1 MLNKM
6 RVLVKGT
13 GVAGLTAAF
22 ELARSGVTVEV
33 SERNAEPSR
42 GASFY
47 AGGMLAP
54 WCERESAEE
63 VVLTLGQA
71 ALDWWDEATSG
82 LVVRNGT
89 LVVAP
94 VRDRAELSR
103 FASRTS
109 GYCWVD
115 EGEIAGLEPDLA
127 GRFRSGLYF
136 PGEGHLDPRLAL
148 KSLHERLC
156 AMGVP
161 FHMGVS
167 VDEQRFDRVV
177 DCTGSAAVGEISNLR
192 GVRGEMLYLA
202 TRDISFSRP
211 VRLLHPRIPLYIV
224 PREPGRFMVGA
235 TMIET
240 EDTGAISARSMM
252 EFLNAA
258 YAVHPAFAEAQII
271 ETGAGVRP
279 AYPDNLPDVTQDGGT
294 IFINGAY
301 RHGFLLSPAM
311 ARKAAEIVCQTLIQK
326 EKDHETSG
334 EWRRA

>member
-1 MLNKM
+1 M
-6 RVLVKGT
+6 RVLIKGT

-33 SERNAEPSR
+33 CERHAEPCR

-47 AGGMLAP
+47 AGGMLAH

-63 VVLTLGQA
+63 AVLTLGRA
-71 ALDWWDEATSG
+71 ALDWWDGATPG

-94 VRDRAELSR
+94 ARDKAELSR
-103 FASRTS
+103 FASRT
-109 GYCWVD
+109 GGHRWVD
-115 EGEIAGLEPDLA
+115 EAEIAALEPDLA

-136 PGEGHLDPRLAL
+136 PDEGHLDPRLAL
-148 KSLHERLC
+148 KSLYQRLC
-156 AMGVP
+156 AMGVR
-161 FHMGVS
+161 FHIGVS
-167 VDEQRFDRVV
+167 VDEQLFDRVV
-177 DCTGSAAVGEISNLR
+177 DCTGHAAVGSISGLR

-202 TRDISFSRP
+202 TSEVSLSRP

-240 EDTGAISARSMM
+240 EDAGAISVRSMM
-252 EFLNAA
+252 ELLNAA
-258 YAVHPAFAEAQII
+258 YAVHPAFGEAEII
-271 ETGAGVRP
+271 ETGTGVRP
-279 AYPDNLPDVTQDGGT
+279 AYPDNLPDVSQDGRT
-294 IFINGAY
+294 IFINGAH

-311 ARKAAEIVCQTLIQK
+311 ARKAAEIVCRNISKGTG
-326 EKDHETSG
+326 S
-334 EWRRA
+334 

>member
-1 MLNKM
+1 M

-22 ELARSGVTVEV
+22 ELARRGVVVAV
-33 SERNAEPSR
+33 SERAAAPFR

-63 VVLTLGQA
+63 RVLTLGKA
-71 ALDWWDEATSG
+71 ALGWWDDATPG

-89 LVVAP
+89 LVIAP
-94 VRDRAELSR
+94 ARDKAELSH

-109 GYCWVD
+109 GYRSVN
-115 EGEIAGLEPDLA
+115 EAEIADMEPDLA

-136 PGEGHLDPRLAL
+136 ADEGHLDPRLAL
-148 KSLHERLC
+148 QSLYEQLC
-156 AMGVP
+156 GMGVL

-177 DCTGSAAVGEISNLR
+177 DCTGSAAVGEIPNLR

-202 TRDISFSRP
+202 TSEVSLSRP

-240 EDTGAISARSMM
+240 EDAGAISARSMM
-252 EFLNAA
+252 ECLNAA
-258 YAVHPAFAEAQII
+258 YAVHPAFAEAGII
-271 ETGAGVRP
+271 ETGTGVRP
-279 AYPDNLPDVTQDGGT
+279 AYPDNLPKVTEDGRT
-294 IFINGAY
+294 IFINGAH

-311 ARKAAEIVCQTLIQK
+311 ARQVARIIC
-326 EKDHETSG
+326 
-334 EWRRA
+334 

>member
-1 MLNKM
+1 M

-13 GVAGLTAAF
+13 GVAGLTAAL
-22 ELARSGVTVEV
+22 ELARSGVAVEV
-33 SERNAEPSR
+33 SERNSEPSR

-54 WCERESAEE
+54 WCERESAQE
-63 VVLTLGQA
+63 VVLTLGKV
-71 ALDWWDEATSG
+71 ALGWWDDAAPG

-94 VRDRAELSR
+94 ARDKAELSR
-103 FASRTS
+103 FASRTT
-109 GYCWVD
+109 GYRWVD
-115 EGEIAGLEPDLA
+115 EGGIAALEPDLA

-177 DCTGSAAVGEISNLR
+177 DCTGPAAVGVISNLR
-192 GVRGEMLYLA
+192 GVRGEMLYLG
-202 TRDISFSRP
+202 TPEISLSRP

-240 EDTGAISARSMM
+240 EDAGAISARSMM

-258 YAVHPAFAEAQII
+258 YAVHPAFAEAEII
-271 ETGAGVRP
+271 ETGTGVRP
-279 AYPDNLPDVTQDGGT
+279 AYPDNLPDVTEDGRT
-294 IFINGAY
+294 VFINGAY

-311 ARKAAEIVCQTLIQK
+311 ARHAAGIVCQTLIQK
-326 EKDHETSG
+326 EQDHETSG

>member
-1 MLNKM
+1 MH
-6 RVLVKGT
+6 VLVKGT

-22 ELARSGVTVEV
+22 ELARRGVVVEV
-33 SERNAEPSR
+33 SERSGEPSR

-54 WCERESAEE
+54 WCERENAEE
-63 VVLTLGQA
+63 AVLTLGKV
-71 ALDWWDEATSG
+71 ALDWWDEATPG

-94 VRDRAELSR
+94 VRDRAELTR
-103 FASRTS
+103 FASRTT
-109 GYCWVD
+109 GYRWVD
-115 EGEIAGLEPDLA
+115 EGEIAALEPDLA

-148 KSLHERLC
+148 KSLHERLSI
-156 AMGVP
+156 MGVR
-161 FHMGVS
+161 FHMGIP
-167 VDEQRFDRVV
+167 VDERLFDRVV
-177 DCTGSAAVGEISNLR
+177 DCTGAAAVGEISNLR

-202 TRDISFSRP
+202 TSELSLSRP

-224 PREPGRFMVGA
+224 PRESGRFMVGA

-240 EDTGAISARSMM
+240 EDAGAISVRSMM

-258 YAVHPAFAEAQII
+258 YAVHPAFAEARII
-271 ETGAGVRP
+271 ESGTGVRP
-279 AYPDNLPDVTQDGGT
+279 AYPDNLPKVMQDCRT
-294 IFINGAY
+294 IFINGAH

-311 ARKAAEIVCQTLIQK
+311 ARQAADIIRQTLSK
-326 EKDHETSG
+326 GTGS
-334 EWRRA
+334 

>member
-1 MLNKM
+1 MPNKM
-6 RVLVKGT
+6 HVFVKGT

-22 ELARSGVTVEV
+22 ELARRGVVVEV

-54 WCERESAEE
+54 WCERENAEE
-63 VVLTLGQA
+63 AVLTLGKV
-71 ALDWWDEATSG
+71 ALDWWDEATPG

-94 VRDRAELSR
+94 VRDRAELTR
-103 FASRTS
+103 FASRTT
-109 GYCWVD
+109 GYRWVD
-115 EGEIAGLEPDLA
+115 EGEIAALEPDLA

-148 KSLHERLC
+148 KSLHERLST
-156 AMGVP
+156 MGVR
-161 FHMGVS
+161 FH
-167 VDEQRFDRVV
+167 
-177 DCTGSAAVGEISNLR
+177 TGAAAVGEISNLR

-202 TRDISFSRP
+202 TSELSLSRP

-224 PREPGRFMVGA
+224 PRESGRFMVGA

-240 EDTGAISARSMM
+240 EDAGAISVRSMM

-258 YAVHPAFAEAQII
+258 YAVHPAFAEARII
-271 ETGAGVRP
+271 ESGTGVRP
-279 AYPDNLPDVTQDGGT
+279 AYPDNLPKVMQDCRT
-294 IFINGAY
+294 IFINGAH

-311 ARKAAEIVCQTLIQK
+311 ARQAADIIRQTLS
-326 EKDHETSG
+326 EGTGS
-334 EWRRA
+334 

>member
-1 MLNKM
+1 M

-22 ELARSGVTVEV
+22 ELARRGATVEV
-33 SERNAEPSR
+33 SERNAEASR

-54 WCERESAEE
+54 WCERESADEAI
-63 VVLTLGQA
+63 LTLGQA
-71 ALDWWDEATSG
+71 ALDWWDAATPG
-82 LVVRNGT
+82 LVIRHGT

-94 VRDRAELSR
+94 ARDKAELSR
-103 FASRTS
+103 FASRTT
-109 GYCWVD
+109 GYQWVD
-115 EGEIAGLEPDLA
+115 EGEIAALEPDLA

-136 PGEGHLDPRLAL
+136 TGEGHLDPRLAL
-148 KSLHERLC
+148 KSLHTRLC
-156 AMGVP
+156 GLGVR
-161 FHMGVS
+161 FHMGIP
-167 VDEQRFDRVV
+167 VDEQPFDRVV
-177 DCTGSAAVGEISNLR
+177 DCTGAAAVGEIANLR

-202 TRDISFSRP
+202 TSEVSLSRA

-240 EDTGAISARSMM
+240 EDAGAISARSMM

-258 YAVHPAFAEAQII
+258 YAVHPAFGEAEII
-271 ETGAGVRP
+271 ETGTGVRP
-279 AYPDNLPDVTQDGGT
+279 AYPNNLPKVTQDGRT
-294 IFINGAY
+294 VFINGAH

-311 ARKAAEIVCQTLIQK
+311 ARQAAEIVCQDISGK
-326 EKDHETSG
+326 EQDHETSG

>member
-1 MLNKM
+1 M

-22 ELARSGVTVEV
+22 ELARSGVIVEV
-33 SERNAEPSR
+33 LERNSEPSR

-54 WCERESAEE
+54 WCERESAQEA
-63 VVLTLGQA
+63 VLTLGKV
-71 ALDWWDEATSG
+71 ALDWWDEAAPG

-94 VRDRAELSR
+94 ARDKAELSR
-103 FASRTS
+103 FASRTT
-109 GYCWVD
+109 GYRWVD
-115 EGEIAGLEPDLA
+115 EGGIAALEPDLA

-177 DCTGSAAVGEISNLR
+177 DCTGSAAVGTMSSLR
-192 GVRGEMLYLA
+192 GVRGEMLYLG
-202 TRDISFSRP
+202 TPEISLSRP

-240 EDTGAISARSMM
+240 EDAGAISARSMM

-258 YAVHPAFAEAQII
+258 YAVHPAFAEAEII
-271 ETGAGVRP
+271 ETGTGVRP
-279 AYPDNLPDVTQDGGT
+279 AYPDNLPDVTEDGRT

-311 ARKAAEIVCQTLIQK
+311 ARHAAGIVYQTLIQK
-326 EKDHETSG
+326 EQDHETSG

>member
-1 MLNKM
+1 MPNKM

-13 GVAGLTAAF
+13 GVAGLTAAL
-22 ELARSGVTVEV
+22 ELARSGVSVEV
-33 SERNAEPSR
+33 SERNAESSR

-54 WCERESAEE
+54 WCERENAAQA
-63 VVLTLGQA
+63 VLSLGQA
-71 ALDWWDEATSG
+71 ALDWWDEATPG

-89 LVVAP
+89 LVIATA
-94 VRDRAELSR
+94 RDKAELSR

-109 GYCWVD
+109 GYRWVD
-115 EGEIAGLEPDLA
+115 EGEIAALEPDLA

-156 AMGVP
+156 GLGVR
-161 FHMGVS
+161 FHMGVP
-167 VDEQRFDRVV
+167 VDEQSFDRVM
-177 DCTGSAAVGEISNLR
+177 DCTGPAAVGAISGLR

-202 TRDISFSRP
+202 TSEVSLSRP

-224 PREPGRFMVGA
+224 PREPGCFMVGA

-252 EFLNAA
+252 EFLNAT
-258 YAVHPAFAEAQII
+258 YAVHPAFLEAEII
-271 ETGAGVRP
+271 ETGTGIRP
-279 AYPDNLPDVTQDGGT
+279 AYPDNLPKVTEDGRT
-294 IFINGAY
+294 IFINGAH

-311 ARKAAEIVCQTLIQK
+311 ARQTAEILCQTLSQK
-326 EKDHETSG
+326 EQDHETSG

>member
-1 MLNKM
+1 M
-6 RVLVKGT
+6 RVLIKGT

-22 ELARSGVTVEV
+22 ELAGNDISVEV
-33 SERNAEPSR
+33 CERNAEPSR
-42 GASFY
+42 GASWY

-54 WCERESAEE
+54 WCERENAEAA
-63 VVLTLGQA
+63 VLTLGQA
-71 ALDWWDEATSG
+71 ALDWWDAAVPG

-94 VRDRAELSR
+94 ARDKAELSR

-109 GYCWVD
+109 GYRWVD

-136 PGEGHLDPRLAL
+136 SDEGHLDPRLAL
-148 KSLHERLC
+148 QSLYERLC
-156 AMGVP
+156 LMGVR
-161 FHMGVS
+161 FHMGTPL
-167 VDEQRFDRVV
+167 DEQPFDRVV
-177 DCTGSAAVGEISNLR
+177 DCTGPAAVGTISSLR
-192 GVRGEMLYLA
+192 GVRGEMLYLG
-202 TRDISFSRP
+202 TREVSLSRP

-240 EDTGAISARSMM
+240 EDAGAISARSMM

-258 YAVHPAFAEAQII
+258 YAVHPAFAEAEII
-271 ETGAGVRP
+271 ETGTGVRP
-279 AYPDNLPDVTQDGGT
+279 AYPDNLPDVTQDGRT
-294 IFINGAY
+294 IFINGAH

-311 ARKAAEIVCQTLIQK
+311 ARQAAEIVCQTLSKK

>member
-1 MLNKM
+1 M

-33 SERNAEPSR
+33 CERNAEPSR
-42 GASFY
+42 GASCY

-54 WCERESAEE
+54 WCERESGEE
-63 VVLTLGQA
+63 AVLTLGQA
-71 ALDWWDEATSG
+71 ALDWWDEATPG

-94 VRDRAELSR
+94 ARDKAELSR

-109 GYCWVD
+109 GYRWVD
-115 EGEIAGLEPDLA
+115 EAGIATLEPDLA

-136 PGEGHLDPRLAL
+136 ADEGHLDPRLAM
-148 KSLHERLC
+148 KSLYERLC
-156 AMGVP
+156 GMGVR

-167 VDEQRFDRVV
+167 VDEQLFDRVV
-177 DCTGSAAVGEISNLR
+177 DCTGPAAVGEIPNLR

-202 TRDISFSRP
+202 TSEVSLSRP

-240 EDTGAISARSMM
+240 DYTGAISARSMM

-258 YAVHPAFAEAQII
+258 YAVHPAFAEAEII
-271 ETGAGVRP
+271 ETGTGVRP
-279 AYPDNLPDVTQDGGT
+279 AYPDNLPKVTEDGRT

-311 ARKAAEIVCQTLIQK
+311 ARQAAGITYGTLISK
-326 EKDHETSG
+326 EQDHETLG

>member
-1 MLNKM
+1 M
-6 RVLVKGT
+6 RVLVRGT

-22 ELARSGVTVEV
+22 ELARSGVTVEM

-54 WCERESAEE
+54 WCERESAEDA
-63 VVLTLGQA
+63 VLALGQV
-71 ALDWWDEATSG
+71 ALDWWEEATPG

-94 VRDRAELSR
+94 ARDKAELLR
-103 FASRTS
+103 FASRTC
-109 GYCWVD
+109 GYRWVD
-115 EGEIAGLEPDLA
+115 EGEIAALEPDLA

-148 KSLHERLC
+148 QSLHQRLC
-156 AMGVP
+156 AMGVR
-161 FHMGVS
+161 FHLGVL
-167 VDEQRFDRVV
+167 VDERRFDRVV
-177 DCTGSAAVGEISNLR
+177 DCTGPAAVGTLSSLR

-202 TRDISFSRP
+202 TREVSLSRP

-258 YAVHPAFAEAQII
+258 YAVHPAFAEAEII
-271 ETGAGVRP
+271 ETGTGVRP
-279 AYPDNLPDVTQDGGT
+279 AYPDNLPKVTEDGRT
-294 IFINGAY
+294 IFINGAH

-311 ARKAAEIVCQTLIQK
+311 AGQAVRIVRQTLSYK
-326 EKDHETSG
+326 EQDHETSG
-334 EWRRA
+334 EWR